1 MLFLVHLSS
10 SPAVLHGLRMVL
22 VRPQNEQCEK
32 GMSIQADISPFPI
45 PNVAM
50 IWVQLSNVPMGKVHP
65 RDVHPILNE
74 FEEGGGLPRNWTNG
88 ANNSGEPHLVCG
100 AVHVQVRN
108 KLHLQVALH
117 DKQTGKD

>member
-1 MLFLVHLSS
+1 MKKDSSGTFLKSEKKEKNYKDCERTHRRRSD
-10 SPAVLHGLRMVL
+10 
-22 VRPQNEQCEK
+22 EK

-100 AVHVQVRN
+100 AVHVQVRH
-108 KLHLQVALH
+108 KLHLKFV
-117 DKQTGKD
+117 